1 MHACKHATCMLLRTA
16 PPCHIYTAALR
27 AALVHRQ
34 GRACALSRQ
43 ACARPALP
51 ARTARAPL
59 AAGPAAPPP
68 PRHGASSP
76 HWAGLLLSRVP
87 LPVPDRTPPCD
98 ACTHPAPTA
107 HRTGRPYSGARWP
120 TRCARPSGP
129 RARRGPRA
137 SSSAAGLACHPPQRS
152 SSRGSSATRGSTGP
166 TCVRGKGQSKKKRPL
181 FLIWWHGPPGP
192 GRGAGATAR
201 TCALGAAC
209 CGIRACC
216 RVPCSSKG
224 RPEAPRRRACFAL
237 PPNTCVKVVGEH
249 ACFARNRAAPDAG
262 ADARC

>member
-1 MHACKHATCMLLRTA
+1 MQTCNVYVAPA

-181 FLIWWHGPPGP
+181 FFELVARPQVQVEAQGP
-192 GRGAGATAR
+192 RRAHAR
-201 TCALGAAC
+201 WAPHAAASERAAAC
-209 CGIRACC
+209 
-216 RVPCSSKG
+216 
-224 RPEAPRRRACFAL
+224 
-237 PPNTCVKVVGEH
+237 
-249 ACFARNRAAPDAG
+249 RAAPRGVPRPQGDAP
-262 ADARC
+262 ALPSHPTRA

>member
-1 MHACKHATCMLLRTA
+1 MKLRVSTMQTCNVYVATA

-51 ARTARAPL
+51 ARAARAPL

-181 FLIWWHGPPGP
+181 FFELV
-192 GRGAGATAR
+192 AR
-201 TCALGAAC
+201 PA
-209 CGIRACC
+209 RS
-216 RVPCSSKG
+216 RS
-224 RPEAPRRRACFAL
+224 RRRGHGAHMRAGRRTLRHQSVL
-237 PPNTCVKVVGEH
+237 P
-249 ACFARNRAAPDAG
+249 RAVQLQG
-262 ADARC
+262 ASRGPKETRLLCPPTQHVRESRW